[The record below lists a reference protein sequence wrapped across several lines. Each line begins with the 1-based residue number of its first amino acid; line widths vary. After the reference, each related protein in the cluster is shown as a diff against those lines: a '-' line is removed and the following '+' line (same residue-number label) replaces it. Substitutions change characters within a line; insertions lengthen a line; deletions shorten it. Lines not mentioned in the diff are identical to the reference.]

1 MWRRDEK
8 LNFLTNWLE
17 HYGNWVLFLS
27 LLLEMLALPLPGE
40 VLMSYAGLLVFQ
52 GKLNWI
58 LSIITAGAGASVG
71 MTISYW
77 IGFRLGTPFF
87 EKYGTRVHLGPDK
100 LDKVSHWFQKYGNK
114 VLIIAYFIPGVR
126 HITGYFSGVT
136 RIPFRKYAIFSYIGA
151 FFWVSVFISL
161 GKVLGPKW
169 EQYHHTINRYLIIGG
184 IIAAVIFILVY
195 IFRKNKQQIQNQ
207 LNSSLDKWVQR
218 FQSMGKVRFFVLSA
232 FAVFVLFISLM
243 IGIIQDFFEK
253 EFTQFDE
260 VTSYVIHQI
269 FDSSWTASMNNFAL
283 LGSYYVYAPVIILTS
298 VWIFFKGKDRFL
310 EFSFFA
316 FVIIGGEILAEGL
329 RMLFHRTGPEPV
341 GLQFPYTFP
350 SEQTLNSL
358 TVCGFAAFLLVR
370 HYGNVKIQITAT
382 LFVFIL
388 CLLVGI
394 SRIFFNV
401 QYPSDVAA
409 GYIFAGAWLSLNVI
423 LLEIFRILRNKECT
437 A

>member
-1 MWRRDEK
+1 MS
-8 LNFLTNWLE
+8 FLTNWLE
-17 HYGNWVLFLS
+17 HYGNGVLFLS

-87 EKYGTRVHLGPDK
+87 EKYGTRIHLGPDK

-136 RIPFRKYAIFSYIGA
+136 RIPFQKYAIFSYIGA

-184 IIAAVIFILVY
+184 IIAAVILILAY
-195 IFRKNKQQIQNQ
+195 IYRKNKQQIQDQ
-207 LNSSLDKWVQR
+207 LISSLNKWVQR

-232 FAVFVLFISLM
+232 FAVFVMFISLM
-243 IGIIQDFFEK
+243 ILLIQDFLAK

-269 FDSSWTASMNNFAL
+269 FDSSWTTSMNNFAL

-316 FVIIGGEILAEGL
+316 FVIIGGEILEEVL

-341 GLQFPYTFP
+341 GFQFPYTFP

-358 TVCGFAAFLLVR
+358 TVCGFAAFLLIR
-370 HYGNVKIQITAT
+370 HYGNVKIRITAT

-388 CLLVGI
+388 CILVGI